1 MIEQQGVSNMFMRE
15 IRSLSSV
22 ERDFLV
28 EVERAI
34 VPFEKEIAVR
44 WHDLYS
50 AGRKVHQA
58 RERTARSFR
67 YAVRMLLTSLAAGD
81 FDDYMKRIQK
91 SGVAFARAKEKK
103 FENLIAYF
111 HFYEEAVTPFL

>member
-1 MIEQQGVSNMFMRE
+1 
-15 IRSLSSV
+15 
-22 ERDFLV
+22 
-28 EVERAI
+28 
-34 VPFEKEIAVR
+34 
-44 WHDLYS
+44 
-50 AGRKVHQA
+50 
-58 RERTARSFR
+58 
-67 YAVRMLLTSLAAGD
+67 MLLTSLAAGD